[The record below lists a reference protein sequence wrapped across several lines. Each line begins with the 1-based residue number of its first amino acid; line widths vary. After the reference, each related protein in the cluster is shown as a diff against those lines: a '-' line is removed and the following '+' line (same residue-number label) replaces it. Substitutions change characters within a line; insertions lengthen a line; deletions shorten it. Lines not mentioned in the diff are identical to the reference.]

1 MGPIARR
8 PTPRPRPLRAHRG
21 DAQPTF
27 GWLRVGKGMWN
38 TNGGY
43 EYNVVVTLAGAF
55 ALAGVGPEDW
65 SLDDELG
72 IEASANAPVYA
83 PSRAASQDVRKRGN
97 SPGLRP
103 RRGA

>member
-1 MGPIARR
+1 
-8 PTPRPRPLRAHRG
+8 
-21 DAQPTF
+21 
-27 GWLRVGKGMWN
+27 MWN

-43 EYNVVVTLAGAF
+43 EYNVVIIAGAF

-72 IEASANAPVYA
+72 IEASENAPVYA
-83 PSRAASQDVRKRGN
+83 PSRAASQEARKRGN

-103 RRGA
+103 RRGASQSLLSPTG